1 MKAFRTLLSLAL
13 TLAIAGGAMA
23 EDEKKPGEKK
33 GEARK
38 PAAAKK
44 GDAKKGKGRKAPAV
58 SALVLRGIELTE
70 EQQKAV
76 APFDAEFGPK
86 FAELQK
92 AQQSILTEDQLK
104 TQKEAFAKI
113 REAGKDAT
121 PEQRKAAAEQRKA
134 AASSVKLTDEQ
145 KARQAELRKAQGE
158 LRTAYLAKVDSI
170 LTADQKT
177 KLKDSGKRPAK
188 GDKKPGAKKPDAR
201 KPVKKD
207 AA

>member
-58 SALVLRGIELTE
+58 SALVMRGIELTE
-70 EQQKAV
+70 EQQKAI

-86 FAELQK
+86 FVELQK

-104 TQKEAFAKI
+104 AQKEAFAKI

-121 PEQRKAAAEQRKA
+121 PEQRKAAA
-134 AASSVKLTDEQ
+134 SSVKLTDEQ
-145 KARQAELRKAQGE
+145 KAKQSEVRKAQGE

-177 KLKDSGKRPAK
+177 KLKAGGKRPVK
-188 GDKKPGAKKPDAR
+188 GDKKPDAR
-201 KPVKKD
+201 KPDAKKPAPKKD